1 LGEARALE
9 LISGLP
15 RLAAVQAAGA
25 APFAASFREGFARRH
40 RVEPHTVAT
49 AINIGNPASY
59 DRAVRAIRETDGVV
73 TAVSDDEI
81 LEAKAVVDAAGI
93 GCEPASAAS
102 VAGVQQLIRDGT
114 IRATDRVVAVLT
126 GHILKD
132 PMTVTFYHQERE
144 PPPPRANRPV
154 EIEPTLSEIE
164 RELRA
169 CLTT

>member
-1 LGEARALE
+1 MPTLTMVAK
-9 LISGLP
+9 
-15 RLAAVQAAGA
+15 AAAAGMGD
-25 APFAASFREGFARRH
+25 ASTMAQTLTTVLNAYHRLCYSPGGFQQWWCRLR
-40 RVEPHTVAT
+40 
-49 AINIGNPASY
+49 G
-59 DRAVRAIRETDGVV
+59 
-73 TAVSDDEI
+73 SDDELDNAHLVEVI
-81 LEAKAVVDAAGI
+81 DMRFGSPLAPGFMAKAVVDAAGV

-114 IRATDRVVAVLT
+114 IRGTDRVVAVLT